1 MKTEYVIAAVIIVVL
16 AALAAY
22 MIVGRPAAPSIGV
35 SPEEINALG
44 TYEEINAVEDVTAE
58 VLPNEEELNIDVN
71 DATLEL
77 PEEI

>member
-1 MKTEYVIAAVIIVVL
+1 MRTEYVIAAVVIVVL

-22 MIVGRPAAPSIGV
+22 MIVNRPAAPSIGV

-44 TYEEINAVEDVTAE
+44 TYEEINTVQEITTD
-58 VLPNEEELNIDVN
+58 VLPSETDLNIDVN